1 MHIDAVPNRTS
12 RQTYLLRASY
22 RQGKKVRKRT
32 LANLSALS
40 DEQIEAIRAVLAG
53 VAVRPVEELFE
64 VVRSR
69 AHGAVQAVRVAMQRL
84 GFEGL
89 IASRAS
95 PERERVCAMVAA
107 RVLEPHTKLATT
119 RWWHTTTLA
128 EEYGVQGVPSSNLG
142 APTIKNDRYEIE
154 CVRPGVHFRFRA
166 FPVAAMARVCAA
178 QPSHSTA
185 GRFTT
190 QHA

>member
-12 RQTYLLRASY
+12 RPTYLLRESY
-22 RQGKKVRKRT
+22 RIGKKVRKRT
-32 LANLSALS
+32 LANLSGLA

-53 VAVRPVEELFE
+53 VAMRPVEELFE

-69 AHGAVQAVRVAMQRL
+69 SHGAVQAVRVAMQRL

-128 EEYGVQGVPSSNLG
+128 EEYG
-142 APTIKNDRYEIE
+142 
-154 CVRPGVHFRFRA
+154 
-166 FPVAAMARVCAA
+166 AAR
-178 QPSHSTA
+178 QS
-185 GRFTT
+185 G
-190 QHA
+190 